1 MNGIQKVS
9 GSIPLI
15 STTHLIHHICS
26 MWFFLFTLLTAISD
40 SLDSMRHFIPL
51 ESVPYLTGSIPL
63 ISTTHLIHHI
73 CPMWFF
79 LFIPLPEIS
88 DSLDFMRHF
97 VPLKS
102 VPYFAAASSHCFSS
116 ISQTLRFPGISDS
129 PDSMRHFIPLESVP
143 YLTGL
148 IPLISTTHLIHHIC
162 PMWFFL
168 FFPLTAVSDSLDS
181 MRRFAPL
188 ESVPYL
194 AGSISI
200 IYITIKK
207 STLLRCALFCIDA
220 KKEQYLIYMM
230 VLFLFVLPGIVQK
243 NYFRNASSRTGCMS
257 GRGSA

>member
-79 LFIPLPEIS
+79 LFIPLTAIS
-88 DSLDFMRHF
+88 DSLDSMRHF

-102 VPYFAAASSHCFSS
+102 VPYFVAASFRCF
-116 ISQTLRFPGISDS
+116 IFMFRF
-129 PDSMRHFIPLESVP
+129 L
-143 YLTGL
+143 
-148 IPLISTTHLIHHIC
+148 
-162 PMWFFL
+162 L
-168 FFPLTAVSDSLDS
+168 FTDISDSLDF

-188 ESVPYL
+188 KSVPYL
-194 AGSISI
+194 TGSISI

-207 STLLRCALFCIDA
+207 VTSLR
-220 KKEQYLIYMM
+220 YG
-230 VLFLFVLPGIVQK
+230 LFVLLNLLTRVK
-243 NYFRNASSRTGCMS
+243 SEFES
-257 GRGSA
+257 GGEHECPRHG

>member
-79 LFIPLPEIS
+79 LFIPLTAIS

-102 VPYFAAASSHCFSS
+102 VPY
-116 ISQTLRFPGISDS
+116 
-129 PDSMRHFIPLESVP
+129 
-143 YLTGL
+143 LTGL
-148 IPLISTTHLIHHIC
+148 
-162 PMWFFL
+162 
-168 FFPLTAVSDSLDS
+168 
-181 MRRFAPL
+181 
-188 ESVPYL
+188 
-194 AGSISI
+194 ISI

-207 STLLRCALFCIDA
+207 VTSLR
-220 KKEQYLIYMM
+220 YG
-230 VLFLFVLPGIVQK
+230 LFVLLNLLTRIK
-243 NYFRNASSRTGCMS
+243 SEFES
-257 GRGSA
+257 GGEHECPRHG

>member
-9 GSIPLI
+9 
-15 STTHLIHHICS
+15 
-26 MWFFLFTLLTAISD
+26 
-40 SLDSMRHFIPL
+40 
-51 ESVPYLTGSIPL
+51 GSIPL

-79 LFIPLPEIS
+79 LFIPLTAIS

-129 PDSMRHFIPLESVP
+129 
-143 YLTGL
+143 
-148 IPLISTTHLIHHIC
+148 
-162 PMWFFL
+162 
-168 FFPLTAVSDSLDS
+168 LDF

-194 AGSISI
+194 TGLISI

-207 STLLRCALFCIDA
+207 VTSLR
-220 KKEQYLIYMM
+220 YG
-230 VLFLFVLPGIVQK
+230 LFVLLNLLTRVK
-243 NYFRNASSRTGCMS
+243 SEFES
-257 GRGSA
+257 GGEHECPRHG

>member
-1 MNGIQKVS
+1 
-9 GSIPLI
+9 
-15 STTHLIHHICS
+15 
-26 MWFFLFTLLTAISD
+26 MWFFLFIPLTAISD

-51 ESVPYLTGSIPL
+51 E
-63 ISTTHLIHHI
+63 
-73 CPMWFF
+73 
-79 LFIPLPEIS
+79 
-88 DSLDFMRHF
+88 
-97 VPLKS
+97 S

-143 YLTGL
+143 YLTGS

-181 MRRFAPL
+181 MRHFIPL

-194 AGSISI
+194 TGSILFPPPQG
-200 IYITIKK
+200 KK
-207 STLLRCALFCIDA
+207 ATLLRCALFCINA
-220 KKEQYLIYMM
+220 KKEQYLIYTI
-230 VLFLFVLPGIVQK
+230 VLFLFIFPGIVQK
-243 NYFRNASSRTGCMS
+243 AYCIVQKAYFRNALSQTGCTS

>member
-79 LFIPLPEIS
+79 LFIPLTAVS

-102 VPYFAAASSHCFSS
+102 VPY
-116 ISQTLRFPGISDS
+116 
-129 PDSMRHFIPLESVP
+129 
-143 YLTGL
+143 LT
-148 IPLISTTHLIHHIC
+148 
-162 PMWFFL
+162 
-168 FFPLTAVSDSLDS
+168 
-181 MRRFAPL
+181 
-188 ESVPYL
+188 
-194 AGSISI
+194 GSISI

-207 STLLRCALFCIDA
+207 VTSLR
-220 KKEQYLIYMM
+220 YG
-230 VLFLFVLPGIVQK
+230 LFVLLNLLTRVK
-243 NYFRNASSRTGCMS
+243 SEFES
-257 GRGSA
+257 GGEHECPRHG

>member
-9 GSIPLI
+9 
-15 STTHLIHHICS
+15 
-26 MWFFLFTLLTAISD
+26 
-40 SLDSMRHFIPL
+40 
-51 ESVPYLTGSIPL
+51 GSIPL

-79 LFIPLPEIS
+79 LFIPLTAIS

-148 IPLISTTHLIHHIC
+148 I
-162 PMWFFL
+162 
-168 FFPLTAVSDSLDS
+168 
-181 MRRFAPL
+181 
-188 ESVPYL
+188 
-194 AGSISI
+194 SI

-207 STLLRCALFCIDA
+207 VTSLR
-220 KKEQYLIYMM
+220 YG
-230 VLFLFVLPGIVQK
+230 LFVLLNLLTRVK
-243 NYFRNASSRTGCMS
+243 SEFES
-257 GRGSA
+257 GGEHECPRHG

>member
-26 MWFFLFTLLTAISD
+26 MWFFLFIPLTA
-40 SLDSMRHFIPL
+40 
-51 ESVPYLTGSIPL
+51 
-63 ISTTHLIHHI
+63 
-73 CPMWFF
+73 
-79 LFIPLPEIS
+79 IS

-129 PDSMRHFIPLESVP
+129 LDFMRRFAPLKSVP

-148 IPLISTTHLIHHIC
+148 
-162 PMWFFL
+162 
-168 FFPLTAVSDSLDS
+168 
-181 MRRFAPL
+181 
-188 ESVPYL
+188 
-194 AGSISI
+194 ISI

-207 STLLRCALFCIDA
+207 VTSLR
-220 KKEQYLIYMM
+220 YG
-230 VLFLFVLPGIVQK
+230 LFVLLNLLTRVK
-243 NYFRNASSRTGCMS
+243 SEFES
-257 GRGSA
+257 GGEHECPRHG

>member
-26 MWFFLFTLLTAISD
+26 MWFFLFIPLTAISD

-63 ISTTHLIHHI
+63 ISTTYLIHHI

-79 LFIPLPEIS
+79 LFTLLTAIS

-102 VPYFAAASSHCFSS
+102 VPY
-116 ISQTLRFPGISDS
+116 
-129 PDSMRHFIPLESVP
+129 
-143 YLTGL
+143 LTGL
-148 IPLISTTHLIHHIC
+148 
-162 PMWFFL
+162 
-168 FFPLTAVSDSLDS
+168 
-181 MRRFAPL
+181 
-188 ESVPYL
+188 
-194 AGSISI
+194 ISI

-207 STLLRCALFCIDA
+207 VTSLR
-220 KKEQYLIYMM
+220 YG
-230 VLFLFVLPGIVQK
+230 LFVLLNLLTRVK
-243 NYFRNASSRTGCMS
+243 SEFES
-257 GRGSA
+257 GGEHECPRHG

>member
-15 STTHLIHHICS
+15 STTYLIHHICS
-26 MWFFLFTLLTAISD
+26 MWFFLFFPLTA
-40 SLDSMRHFIPL
+40 
-51 ESVPYLTGSIPL
+51 V
-63 ISTTHLIHHI
+63 
-73 CPMWFF
+73 
-79 LFIPLPEIS
+79 S

-97 VPLKS
+97 APLES
-102 VPYFAAASSHCFSS
+102 VPYFAAASSHCFIS

-143 YLTGL
+143 YLAGL
-148 IPLISTTHLIHHIC
+148 IL
-162 PMWFFL
+162 
-168 FFPLTAVSDSLDS
+168 LT
-181 MRRFAPL
+181 P
-188 ESVPYL
+188 PQ
-194 AGSISI
+194 G
-200 IYITIKK
+200 KK

-220 KKEQYLIYMM
+220 KKEQYLIYTM

>member
-15 STTHLIHHICS
+15 STT
-26 MWFFLFTLLTAISD
+26 
-40 SLDSMRHFIPL
+40 
-51 ESVPYLTGSIPL
+51 Y
-63 ISTTHLIHHI
+63 LIHHI

-79 LFIPLPEIS
+79 LFIPLTAIS
-88 DSLDFMRHF
+88 DSLDSMRHF

-102 VPYFAAASSHCFSS
+102 VPYLAGS
-116 ISQTLRFPGISDS
+116 
-129 PDSMRHFIPLESVP
+129 
-143 YLTGL
+143 
-148 IPLISTTHLIHHIC
+148 IPLISTTYLIHHIC

-168 FFPLTAVSDSLDS
+168 FIPLTAVSDSLDF
-181 MRRFAPL
+181 MRHFAPL
-188 ESVPYL
+188 KSVPYL
-194 AGSISI
+194 TGSILL
-200 IYITIKK
+200 TPPQGKK

-220 KKEQYLIYMM
+220 KKEQYLIYTM

>member
-26 MWFFLFTLLTAISD
+26 MWFFLFIPLTA
-40 SLDSMRHFIPL
+40 
-51 ESVPYLTGSIPL
+51 
-63 ISTTHLIHHI
+63 
-73 CPMWFF
+73 
-79 LFIPLPEIS
+79 IS

-143 YLTGL
+143 YLTG
-148 IPLISTTHLIHHIC
+148 
-162 PMWFFL
+162 
-168 FFPLTAVSDSLDS
+168 
-181 MRRFAPL
+181 
-188 ESVPYL
+188 
-194 AGSISI
+194 SISI

-207 STLLRCALFCIDA
+207 VTSLR
-220 KKEQYLIYMM
+220 YG
-230 VLFLFVLPGIVQK
+230 LFVLLNLLTRVK
-243 NYFRNASSRTGCMS
+243 SEFES
-257 GRGSA
+257 GGEHECPRHG

>member
-15 STTHLIHHICS
+15 STTHLIHHICP
-26 MWFFLFTLLTAISD
+26 MWFFLFIPLTAISD

-79 LFIPLPEIS
+79 LFIPLTAVS

-102 VPYFAAASSHCFSS
+102 VPY
-116 ISQTLRFPGISDS
+116 
-129 PDSMRHFIPLESVP
+129 
-143 YLTGL
+143 LT
-148 IPLISTTHLIHHIC
+148 
-162 PMWFFL
+162 
-168 FFPLTAVSDSLDS
+168 
-181 MRRFAPL
+181 
-188 ESVPYL
+188 
-194 AGSISI
+194 GSISI